1 MKSALNIKALTK
13 LTYKKMILHK
23 ITITE
28 CTSKD
33 NINMRFSGPSS
44 RRRASALFEC
54 ESIFEPEQKYLVTH
68 TKLNPA
74 TTVSPSTVSSTHCH
88 RLQPEL
94 LTM

>member
-44 RRRASALFEC
+44 RRRASAL
-54 ESIFEPEQKYLVTH
+54 
-68 TKLNPA
+68 N
-74 TTVSPSTVSSTHCH
+74 VSPYLNQGKNIKSHTQS
-88 RLQPEL
+88 
-94 LTM
+94 